1 MDISPG
7 EGGAGSE
14 YPTEKEDWLP
24 AIAALIILLACY
36 LPTLQTI
43 PNGSSQRFMVDV
55 GEAQIVLNEWGS
67 LHATGYPLYV
77 ISGNI
82 LTTFAG
88 WFGVGPIFAAALVS
102 LFWGLLALALVY
114 LLALRLT
121 FRPWLAAGMLLL
133 FGLTRDYWLHAVI
146 AEIYTFTLLLLL
158 LLFLLAEGGGRG
170 RVYTLALLG
179 GFALFHHRAIATS
192 IPALLVATLTAGA
205 AFTAGTTGAQW
216 SAGPRRALRMLG
228 GSLLLGSLGLS
239 QYLWLILR
247 ARAGADWIYG
257 QPGSLRGVWDEIVG
271 AEAAVYIGRPASLP
285 ALFENFQT
293 VNHALIA
300 NLTLPGLFL
309 GIVGLAIALRRRQ
322 RFALPLAL
330 NALAAWVFHVLW
342 YHDVLVALLLPITF
356 SLAFGWLF
364 LSDALLRAAHESPA
378 AKGALTILVI
388 GAAAFL
394 IRQNFPHIQD
404 LTTDTTGFETI
415 DTLAAAP
422 RDSTV
427 MLAWGTRY
435 FAAAAGQLYLDR
447 LDHITLVND
456 KSDLA
461 TIVARG
467 MLVTPAY
474 TFFNHPPDWWARTL
488 ARPIYL
494 QAAAPQLAQI
504 SITPQLSLPAAGP
517 LRAQAASVRCEEGSL
532 SLAVTWQTGAT
543 IPEENLSVFVK
554 AYDPAGELV
563 AQGDQIAPVYGWRP
577 LTSWLAGESI
587 HDIYPLAAA
596 PGRVS
601 AIRYGLYRTT
611 EVGVFEDVLSY
622 EVRPDC
628 P

>member
-1 MDISPG
+1 MMPSVARWQSGAIIRRAAHGSNRWMKAARARISNQ
-7 EGGAGSE
+7 
-14 YPTEKEDWLP
+14 KEDWLP

-121 FRPWLAAGMLLL
+121 GRPWLAAGMLLL

-192 IPALLVATLTAGA
+192 IPALLVATFTAGA
-205 AFTAGTTGAQW
+205 AFTAGTTGTQW

-300 NLTLPGLFL
+300 NLTLPGYSW
-309 GIVGLAIALRRRQ
+309 ASSALR
-322 RFALPLAL
+322 LPCA
-330 NALAAWVFHVLW
+330 V
-342 YHDVLVALLLPITF
+342 
-356 SLAFGWLF
+356 G
-364 LSDALLRAAHESPA
+364 SDSPC
-378 AKGALTILVI
+378 
-388 GAAAFL
+388 
-394 IRQNFPHIQD
+394 P
-404 LTTDTTGFETI
+404 
-415 DTLAAAP
+415 
-422 RDSTV
+422 
-427 MLAWGTRY
+427 
-435 FAAAAGQLYLDR
+435 
-447 LDHITLVND
+447 
-456 KSDLA
+456 
-461 TIVARG
+461 
-467 MLVTPAY
+467 
-474 TFFNHPPDWWARTL
+474 
-488 ARPIYL
+488 
-494 QAAAPQLAQI
+494 
-504 SITPQLSLPAAGP
+504 
-517 LRAQAASVRCEEGSL
+517 
-532 SLAVTWQTGAT
+532 
-543 IPEENLSVFVK
+543 
-554 AYDPAGELV
+554 
-563 AQGDQIAPVYGWRP
+563 WR
-577 LTSWLAGESI
+577 
-587 HDIYPLAAA
+587 
-596 PGRVS
+596 
-601 AIRYGLYRTT
+601 
-611 EVGVFEDVLSY
+611 
-622 EVRPDC
+622 
-628 P
+628 

>member
-1 MDISPG
+1 
-7 EGGAGSE
+7 
-14 YPTEKEDWLP
+14 
-24 AIAALIILLACY
+24 
-36 LPTLQTI
+36 
-43 PNGSSQRFMVDV
+43 
-55 GEAQIVLNEWGS
+55 
-67 LHATGYPLYV
+67 
-77 ISGNI
+77 
-82 LTTFAG
+82 
-88 WFGVGPIFAAALVS
+88 
-102 LFWGLLALALVY
+102 
-114 LLALRLT
+114 
-121 FRPWLAAGMLLL
+121 
-133 FGLTRDYWLHAVI
+133 
-146 AEIYTFTLLLLL
+146 
-158 LLFLLAEGGGRG
+158 
-170 RVYTLALLG
+170 
-179 GFALFHHRAIATS
+179 
-192 IPALLVATLTAGA
+192 
-205 AFTAGTTGAQW
+205 
-216 SAGPRRALRMLG
+216 MLG

-456 KSDLA
+456 KSDLSIA
-461 TIVARG
+461 FADDE
-467 MLVTPAY
+467 LVTPAY
-474 TFFNHPPDWWARTL
+474 TFFNQPPQWWTERL
-488 ARPIYL
+488 GQPVYL
-494 QAAAPQLAQI
+494 YAAAPQLVQI
-504 SITPQLSLPAAGP
+504 SPTPRLSLPATGP
-517 LRAQAASVRCEEGSL
+517 LRAEAATVRCEQGRL
-532 SLAVTWQTGAT
+532 SLALIWQAGAER
-543 IPEENLSVFVK
+543 PPENLSVFVK
-554 AYDPAGELV
+554 AYNAAGQLI
-563 AQGDQIAPVYGWRP
+563 AQGDQSAPVFGWRP
-577 LTSWLAGESI
+577 LRSWLAGEAI
-587 HDIYPLAAA
+587 ADIYPLAAA
-596 PGRVS
+596 PESV
-601 AIRYGLYRTT
+601 ALIRYGLYRTA
-611 EVGVFEDVLSY
+611 EPGEYEDTLSY
-622 EVRPDC
+622 EIYPDC
-628 P
+628 Q

>member
-1 MDISPG
+1 MPSSPK
-7 EGGAGSE
+7 S
-14 YPTEKEDWLP
+14 TRLRS
-24 AIAALIILLACY
+24 CY
-36 LPTLQTI
+36 CCCYFCW
-43 PNGSSQRFMVDV
+43 R
-55 GEAQIVLNEWGS
+55 
-67 LHATGYPLYV
+67 
-77 ISGNI
+77 
-82 LTTFAG
+82 
-88 WFGVGPIFAAALVS
+88 
-102 LFWGLLALALVY
+102 
-114 LLALRLT
+114 R
-121 FRPWLAAGMLLL
+121 
-133 FGLTRDYWLHAVI
+133 
-146 AEIYTFTLLLLL
+146 
-158 LLFLLAEGGGRG
+158 AEGGGRG

-179 GFALFHHRAIATS
+179 GFALFHHRAIVTS
-192 IPALLVATLTAGA
+192 IPALLVATLTTGA

-216 SAGPRRALRMLG
+216 FAGPRRALRMLG

-293 VNHALIA
+293 VNHALIT

-364 LSDALLRAAHESPA
+364 LSDALLRTAQGGAVTREHPA
-378 AKGALTILVI
+378 AKGALALIVTVAAISLIL
-388 GAAAFL
+388 L
-394 IRQNFPHIQD
+394 NFPFIQD
-404 LTTDTTGFETI
+404 LTTDTTGLKTI

-467 MLVTPAY
+467 TLVTPAY

-517 LRAQAASVRCEEGSL
+517 LRAQSASVRCEEGSL